1 MPTVFGMV
9 VLGLLVVGAVVGLV
23 LWGRNATRDRKRD
36 QQQRRSGPEVPYDE
50 NRAAAE
56 QARTV
61 DRQGWV

>member
-1 MPTVFGMV
+1 MPTVFGMI
-9 VLGLLVVGAVVGLV
+9 VLGLLVVGTIAGLV
-23 LWGRNATRDRKRD
+23 LWGRSAVRDRKRD
-36 QQQRRSGPEVPYDE
+36 ARIRSGSEVPYDE

>member
-9 VLGLLVVGAVVGLV
+9 VLGLLVVG
-23 LWGRNATRDRKRD
+23 T
-36 QQQRRSGPEVPYDE
+36 
-50 NRAAAE
+50 AAE

>member
-9 VLGLLVVGAVVGLV
+9 VLGLLVVGTLVGLV
-23 LWGRNATRDRKRD
+23 LWGRYATRDRKRD
-36 QQQRRSGPEVPYDE
+36 QQRRSGAEVPYDE
-50 NRAAAE
+50 NRTAAE